1 MREHPMADT
10 TNIPVDSHPEVEAL
24 RQKLD
29 ATEQQ
34 LNNFKLLAA
43 DYENA
48 RKRTARDA
56 EVTKRYASESLAR
69 DLLMPLDNL
78 DRALAA
84 ARQAGD
90 AGPLVAGVSATAAQ
104 FLDILR
110 RHGVTRIECA
120 PGDPFDPNLH
130 QAVMQQPT
138 NDFEPGQVVRVL
150 SQGFLLHDRVLRPA
164 SVVVASE
171 PPAGGSEG

>member
-1 MREHPMADT
+1 MADTDT
-10 TNIPVDSHPEVEAL
+10 TNIPVDSPSEAAAL
-24 RQKLD
+24 RQKLE

-56 EVTKRYASESLAR
+56 EVAKKYASESLVR
-69 DLLMPLDNL
+69 DLLTPLDNL
-78 DRALAA
+78 DRALEAA
-84 ARQAGD
+84 KKTGD
-90 AGPLVAGVSATAAQ
+90 KGPLVAGVSATAAQ
-104 FLDILR
+104 FLDVLR

-120 PGDPFDPNLH
+120 PGDAFDPNLH

-138 NDFEPGQVVRVL
+138 NDYEPGHVVQVL
-150 SQGFLLHDRVLRPA
+150 SQGFLLHDRVLRPTA
-164 SVVVASE
+164 VIVASE
-171 PPAGGSEG
+171 PPAGGSHE